1 MNRNNIDLLLQK
13 YYDGDTTLDEE
24 KQLLDYFTNET
35 VPPQLEKEKALFL
48 ALHAKETIEVPH
60 DLEAR
65 IVSMID
71 QLDEKAKTTKVTLPG
86 TRAMFV
92 AWASIAAAL
101 IAVVSITLYTTHQQD
116 AQTIAMQ
123 TEAQNAEKMYEQTR
137 QALALVSTK
146 LNAGMDQVQQ
156 SKAELEKANK
166 VLNQQFEIDK
176 QPK

>member
-1 MNRNNIDLLLQK
+1 MNRNNIDLLIQK
-13 YYDGDTTLDEE
+13 YYDGDTILDEE

-35 VPPQLEKEKALFL
+35 VPPHLEKEKALFL
-48 ALHAKETIEVPH
+48 ALHTKETIEVPH
-60 DLEAR
+60 DLESRLA
-65 IVSMID
+65 SMID
-71 QLDEKAKTTKVTLPG
+71 RLDKETMPRKAALPHK
-86 TRAMFV
+86 RAMI
-92 AWASIAAAL
+92 ATWASIAAAL
-101 IAVVSITLYTTHQQD
+101 IAVVSIVVYTEHRQD

-156 SKAELEKANK
+156 SKAELERANK

-176 QPK
+176 QQK